1 MSRSVSRDESSYS
14 TLGTCLRQL
23 GLEKRNRKW
32 GGGHSCKY
40 KMECKQGGG
49 SADMRA
55 GDRGDVSPPEPSG
68 LDFGLS
74 RSTETPRPGLKLTMV
89 SSVESPTKS
98 ADAGGSVAREQVT
111 PYKETPRLLLA
122 MLGVPVGGH
131 VVLRLSLLSVHAR
144 PLAGAPLEGV
154 AAGTPGA
161 LVKPKPETD
170 IAPRVCCVPAP
181 FRLTGREKQA
191 STNTSSQTEASR
203 CHVTD
208 DEAQRGYPSH
218 RHPGRRQQG
227 WGTTGRV
234 LLASSLSQATMTA
247 SASRL
252 FVVRQAP
259 FLAR

>member
-1 MSRSVSRDESSYS
+1 M
-14 TLGTCLRQL
+14 
-23 GLEKRNRKW
+23 
-32 GGGHSCKY
+32 
-40 KMECKQGGG
+40 
-49 SADMRA
+49 
-55 GDRGDVSPPEPSG
+55 
-68 LDFGLS
+68 
-74 RSTETPRPGLKLTMV
+74 
-89 SSVESPTKS
+89 
-98 ADAGGSVAREQVT
+98 AREQVM
-111 PYKETPRLLLA
+111 PYKETPRFLLA
-122 MLGVPVGGH
+122 TLGVPVGGH
-131 VVLRLSLLSVHAR
+131 VVLRLSLLSVHAH

-154 AAGTPGA
+154 AAGTLGALVKPTPGA

-170 IAPRVCCVPAP
+170 AARRVCCVPAP

-208 DEAQRGYPSH
+208 DEAQRGYPGH

-227 WGTTGRV
+227 WGTTGRM

-259 FLAR
+259 FLPR